1 MDLIT
6 LAAAKA
12 YTDKKSG
19 GGGANIITAN
29 SKAELPDPSTVA
41 EGTIALV
48 PSEGGGGLPVV
59 TITTQPVQ
67 SGGGEDVKAYLTAD
81 ESELVNA
88 IGANSFSLCFPFIYA
103 GMPVKMTALMTPIA
117 MEYEGTTLV
126 LWYGGTVTFEQSV
139 LTIAITQEDIG
150 VYNLTYYEA

>member
-41 EGTIALV
+41 EGTIAMV
-48 PSEGGGGLPVV
+48 PSEGGGGGLPTVV
-59 TITTQPVQ
+59 LTTAATAEGAELTDAEVAMVEALNGSPCILTIP
-67 SGGGEDVKAYLTAD
+67 
-81 ESELVNA
+81 
-88 IGANSFSLCFPFIYA
+88 YA
-103 GMPVKMTALMTPIA
+103 GMTVSGCADA
-117 MEYEGTTLV
+117 VVAEGV
-126 LWYGGTVTFEQSV
+126 YIY
-139 LTIAITQEDIG
+139 TIANPSIIIVVSNEGGSWFIACE
-150 VYNLTYYEA
+150 NNS